1 MSSNFAMSLNSP
13 FSDRLRKNYIAPPEE
28 EAGIETVFE
37 HKRTL
42 IRDLDIELKDIDKAM
57 KTLVVRKGAILC
69 RRHAHQTFVD
79 DHQFLLSGI
88 LHLPEDVLSKISED
102 LLPSDGEYP
111 SYYSDNPDEIHEVF
125 HKIRPSLCYNS
136 YEEVVEREGNYVCM
150 SRSRGCYVIQFW
162 ANAG

>member
-1 MSSNFAMSLNSP
+1 MSSNFAM
-13 FSDRLRKNYIAPPEE
+13 LRKNYIAPPEE

-37 HKRTL
+37 HKRTPT
-42 IRDLDIELKDIDKAM
+42 RDLDIELKDIDKAM
-57 KTLVVRKGAILC
+57 KALVVRKEAILC

-102 LLPSDGEYP
+102 LLPSDRVAQYP

-125 HKIRPSLCYNS
+125 HKAQ
-136 YEEVVEREGNYVCM
+136 VYVTIHM
-150 SRSRGCYVIQFW
+150 KKS
-162 ANAG
+162 

>member
-13 FSDRLRKNYIAPPEE
+13 FSDRLRKNYIAQPEE
-28 EAGIETVFE
+28 EAGIETVIE

-57 KTLVVRKGAILC
+57 KALVVRKEAILC

-102 LLPSDGEYP
+102 LLPSDGEWP
-111 SYYSDNPDEIHEVF
+111 STHPIIPIIQTRYMRFFTRSVSVGAVPPTAHAIPQAQVYVTIHM
-125 HKIRPSLCYNS
+125 KKS
-136 YEEVVEREGNYVCM
+136 
-150 SRSRGCYVIQFW
+150 
-162 ANAG
+162 